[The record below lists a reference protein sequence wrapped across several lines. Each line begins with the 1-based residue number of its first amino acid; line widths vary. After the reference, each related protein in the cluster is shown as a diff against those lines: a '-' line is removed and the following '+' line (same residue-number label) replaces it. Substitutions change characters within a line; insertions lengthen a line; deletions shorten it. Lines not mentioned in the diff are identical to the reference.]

1 MNMVSGLKVSWKE
14 CTGMKEELF
23 LNYRELQSERLLLRK
38 LADQDVSDIF
48 EIYSDPEVMLYFDD
62 RYAFKELSE
71 AEQMIREYNN
81 AFHDKTGMRWGIV
94 LKDSGK
100 LIGTCGFHAISDYH
114 KRIEIGYDLN
124 RNYWGNGFM
133 SETLSLIIDYA
144 YNISDVNRVEAFVET
159 PNKASRS
166 LLEKLG
172 FRLEGILREHEMCRG
187 NLIDIQLLSLLR
199 KEWKAADKKAGLQP
213 CEP

>member
-1 MNMVSGLKVSWKE
+1 
-14 CTGMKEELF
+14 MKEELF
-23 LNYRELQSERLLLRK
+23 LNYMELQSERLLLRK
-38 LADQDVSDIF
+38 LTDQDVSDVF

-62 RYAFKELSE
+62 RYAFTEPSE
-71 AEQMIREYNN
+71 AEQMISGYHN
-81 AFHDKTGMRWGIV
+81 AIHDKTGMRWGIV

-133 SETLSLIIDYA
+133 SEALPLIIDYA

-199 KEWKAADKKAGLQP
+199 KEWKAADKKAGL
-213 CEP
+213 

>member
-38 LADQDVSDIF
+38 IDDPDVSDIF

-71 AEQMIREYNN
+71 AEQMISGYHN
-81 AFHDKTGMRWGIV
+81 AIHDKTGMRWGIV

-133 SETLSLIIDYA
+133 SEALPLIIDYA
-144 YNISDVNRVEAFVET
+144 YNISDVNRVGWKLLLKRPIKHPVHCSK
-159 PNKASRS
+159 NWASGW
-166 LLEKLG
+166 KG
-172 FRLEGILREHEMCRG
+172 FCG
-187 NLIDIQLLSLLR
+187 NM
-199 KEWKAADKKAGLQP
+199 KCAG
-213 CEP
+213 EI

>member
-1 MNMVSGLKVSWKE
+1 
-14 CTGMKEELF
+14 MKEELF

-38 LADQDVSDIF
+38 LADQDVSDVF

-71 AEQMIREYNN
+71 AEQMISGYHD
-81 AFHDKTGMRWGIV
+81 AIHDKTGMRWGIV

-133 SETLSLIIDYA
+133 SEALPLIIDYA

-172 FRLEGILREHEMCRG
+172 FRLEGILREHEMCR
-187 NLIDIQLLSLLR
+187 
-199 KEWKAADKKAGLQP
+199 ET
-213 CEP
+213 

>member
-1 MNMVSGLKVSWKE
+1 
-14 CTGMKEELF
+14 
-23 LNYRELQSERLLLRK
+23 
-38 LADQDVSDIF
+38 
-48 EIYSDPEVMLYFDD
+48 MLYFDD

-71 AEQMIREYNN
+71 AEQMISGYHN
-81 AFHDKTGMRWGIV
+81 AIHDKTGMRWGIV

-133 SETLSLIIDYA
+133 SEALPLIIDYA

-172 FRLEGILREHEMCRG
+172 FRMEGILREHEMCRG
-187 NLIDIQLLSLLR
+187 NLIDIQILGLLR
-199 KEWKAADKKAGLQP
+199 KEWKKNHN
-213 CEP
+213 